1 MEHKS
6 DYCIVTKCHAK
17 GPLQWR
23 RGRGGGKAM
32 SPLLLRPVGNNV
44 VGIFVVKHGKKCYG
58 NRVKCYESNCN
69 VIVLKIFLPKSC
81 RRGGWREK
89 LKLLLSGKFFVGKRL
104 PLPPP
109 PKKKHGSHGAT
120 SPLFDLYMAIVAS
133 YNAI

>member
-23 RGRGGGKAM
+23 RGRGGEGEAIP
-32 SPLLLRPVGNNV
+32 PLLLRPVGNNV
-44 VGIFVVKHGKKCYG
+44 VGIFMVKHGKKCYG
-58 NRVKCYESNCN
+58 NRVKCYESNCS

-89 LKLLLSGKFFVGKRL
+89 FKLLLSGKFFVGKIL

-109 PKKKHGSHGAT
+109 PP
-120 SPLFDLYMAIVAS
+120 SPPKNMGPTAQLAHCLTYTWL
-133 YNAI
+133 